1 MSLRLALGLAAAL
14 ALAIAAC
21 GDSGP
26 APVPPAAPSPL
37 PAPTPTPTPPAPPTK
52 TAFLAGAAQE
62 SASLAQVG
70 FLCLGGY
77 DLNCGRRAT
86 VEHDPLTVEGFALTG
101 DNGESLVLVKTVNVG
116 YFAEYKTT
124 LGADGIYAVRQRIAK
139 QVAALGGTLPADQ
152 IIVTSD
158 HSHHGPDTIGI
169 WGGVDGV
176 YLQQMADAA
185 VRAGVA
191 AWQARKP
198 ARLFAA
204 SIQGPP
210 TKSSYDNPPT
220 NDPDP
225 EFRLLTAE
233 TATGEHIGSWVNYSP
248 HATVLGSDNDQATGD
263 WTAWANQIVKQMWG
277 GVGIGLVG
285 ALGAMDWNK
294 SGDNPAREAEAR
306 ARLRTLLT
314 AAKAARFEVL
324 DGTVQVKTTFLN
336 EPVTAP
342 ALVAL
347 TNSPGVETEQ
357 LTVKVER
364 QILPPWAAAAVIG
377 TQITTAR
384 IGELLVTTYPGEP
397 FPQLHYAFKDGAIT
411 GQRMSFTLGAA
422 QDFLGYMVRT
432 DAQYR
437 QTAQEGTL
445 YLAGC
450 PDHEIGVPAGVQEG
464 ECTDHWSL
472 MVSPNIGR
480 HALCAHQNAAASF
493 GFTRGPQDEDCALLT
508 ATDDR
513 NAPEEFGR

>member
-1 MSLRLALGLAAAL
+1 MFEAGRIVLWSSALVLTL
-14 ALAIAAC
+14 SVVAC
-21 GDSGP
+21 GESGTSM
-26 APVPPAAPSPL
+26 ASVAVPPSAIPPEL
-37 PAPTPTPTPPAPPTK
+37 MPDPPAK
-52 TAFLAGAAQE
+52 TLFLAGAAQE
-62 SASLAQVG
+62 SASLSAVG

-86 VEHDPLTVEGFALTG
+86 IEHDPLTVEAFALTG
-101 DNGESLVLVKTVNVG
+101 ENGESLVVVKTINVG
-116 YFAEYKTT
+116 YFAEYKDT
-124 LGADGIYAVRQRIAK
+124 LGADGIHAVRQRIARE
-139 QVAALGGTLPADQ
+139 VSLLGGKLPADQ

-169 WGGVDGV
+169 WGGVDGE

-191 AWQARKP
+191 AWQAREP
-198 ARLFAA
+198 ARLFAS
-204 SIQGPP
+204 SIEGPP

-233 TATGEHIGSWVNYSP
+233 TAKGKHIGSWVNYSP
-248 HATVLGSDNDQATGD
+248 HATVLSSDNDQATGD
-263 WTAWANQIVKQMWG
+263 WTAWANQIVHEMWG

-306 ARLRTLLT
+306 ARLRSMLT
-314 AAKAARFEVL
+314 AARAARFEIA
-324 DGTVQVKTTFLN
+324 DGTVAVKTTFIR

-342 ALVAL
+342 ALILL
-347 TNSPGVETEQ
+347 TNSPGVQTEQ

-364 QILPPWAAAAVIG
+364 QILPPWSGGAVIG
-377 TQITTAR
+377 TQVTSAR
-384 IGELLVTTYPGEP
+384 IGEVFVSTFPGEP
-397 FPQLHYAFKDGAIT
+397 FPQLHYALKQGGIV
-411 GQRMSFTLGAA
+411 GPRMVFTLGAA

-432 DAQYR
+432 DDQY
-437 QTAQEGTL
+437 QQAAQEGTL

-472 MVSPNIGR
+472 MVSPTIGR
-480 HALCAHQNAAASF
+480 HALCAHQNAAEGL
-493 GFTRGPQDEDCALLT
+493 GFVSGPQDDDCAVLT
-508 ATDDR
+508 ATDGQA
-513 NAPEEFGR
+513 APEEFQP

>member
-1 MSLRLALGLAAAL
+1 MNRISQFLLTMLPMLLVVMAG
-14 ALAIAAC
+14 C
-21 GDSGP
+21 EDSS
-26 APVPPAAPSPL
+26 PVLVVA
-37 PAPTPTPTPPAPPTK
+37 PAPPVPAPQPLPK
-52 TAFLAGAAQE
+52 TSFLAGAAQE
-62 SASLAQVG
+62 SASLGDVG

-86 VEHDPLTVEGFALTG
+86 IEHDPLTVEGFALTG
-101 DNGESLVLVKTVNVG
+101 ENGDSLVLVKTINVG
-116 YFAEYKTT
+116 YFAAYKDT
-124 LGADGIYAVRQRIAK
+124 LGADGIYAVRQRIAE
-139 QVAALGGTLPADQ
+139 QVAALGGVLPADQ

-191 AWQARKP
+191 AWQARRP

-204 SIQGPP
+204 SVQGPP

-233 TATGEHIGSWVNYSP
+233 TAAGEHIGSWVNYSP
-248 HATVLGSDNDQATGD
+248 HATVLSSDNDQATGD
-263 WTAWANQIVKQMWG
+263 WTAWANQIVREMWG

-306 ARLRTLLT
+306 ARLRTLL
-314 AAKAARFEVL
+314 AAARAARFEISG
-324 DGTVQVKTTFLN
+324 GTVAVKTTFIT

-342 ALVAL
+342 ALLVL
-347 TNSPGVETEQ
+347 TNSPGVDTEQ
-357 LTVKVER
+357 LRVKVER
-364 QILPPWAAAAVIG
+364 QILPPWAGVATIS
-377 TQITTAR
+377 TQVTTAR
-384 IGELLVTTYPGEP
+384 IGEVLVSTYPGEP
-397 FPQLHYAFKDGAIT
+397 FPQLHYALKDGAVS

-432 DAQYR
+432 DAQYQ

-480 HALCAHQNAAASF
+480 HALCAHQAAAVLL
-493 GFTRGPQDEDCALLT
+493 GFTSGPQDDDCALLT
-508 ATDDR
+508 ATDDG

>member
-1 MSLRLALGLAAAL
+1 MIQRLRGVRLLLVTL
-14 ALAIAAC
+14 LVAC
-21 GDSGP
+21 GDSGMPRVAP
-26 APVPPAAPSPL
+26 ALPTAPPVQIPVEPPPAVAV
-37 PAPTPTPTPPAPPTK
+37 K

-62 SASLAQVG
+62 SASLAAVG

-77 DLNCGRRAT
+77 DLNCGRRST

-101 DNGESLVLVKTVNVG
+101 ENGESLMVVKTVNVG
-116 YFAEYKTT
+116 YFAEYKDT
-124 LGADGIYAVRQRIAK
+124 LGADGIHAVRQRIAQ
-139 QVAALGGTLPADQ
+139 QVAALGGALPADQ

-169 WGGVDGV
+169 WGGVDPV

-204 SIQGPP
+204 SIEGPP
-210 TKSSYDNPPT
+210 TKSSYDRPPT
-220 NDPDP
+220 NQPDP
-225 EFRLLTAE
+225 EFRLLSAE
-233 TATGEHIGSWVNYSP
+233 TASGAHIGSWVNYSP
-248 HATVLGSDNDQATGD
+248 HATVLSSDNQDATGD
-263 WTAWANQIVKQMWG
+263 WTAWANQIVGEMWG

-294 SGDNPAREAEAR
+294 SGDNPAREVEAR

-314 AAKAARFEVL
+314 AARAARIEIT
-324 DGTVQVKTTFLN
+324 DGTVQVKTTFIS

-342 ALVAL
+342 ALVIL

-364 QILPPWAAAAVIG
+364 QILPPWAGAAVIS
-377 TQITTAR
+377 TQVTSAR
-384 IGELLVTTYPGEP
+384 IGDVFVSTFPGEP
-397 FPQLHYAFKDGAIT
+397 FPQLHYALKDG
-411 GQRMSFTLGAA
+411 GVVGPRMVFTLGAA

-432 DAQYR
+432 EAQYQ

-445 YLAGC
+445 YLGGC
-450 PDHEIGVPAGVQEG
+450 PDHELGVPAGVQEG

-472 MVSPNIGR
+472 MVSPTIGR
-480 HALCAHQNAAASF
+480 HALCAHQNAAIGLGFAS
-493 GFTRGPQDEDCALLT
+493 GPQDDDCALLT
-508 ATDDR
+508 ATDDA
-513 NAPEEFGR
+513 NAPKEFGR